1 MIDEHTAAQQADDLD
16 DGGSDG
22 DGDGD
27 EEDSVYSE
35 YTEYY
40 SRREC
45 VELNTVWS
53 MVMY

>member
-1 MIDEHTAAQQADDLD
+1 M
-16 DGGSDG
+16 DGNASNGNG